1 MRKISLTVL
10 AVCTLSLIAADAF
23 AQRYVSGTYAICDMT
38 RQSRA
43 DEIVAAVVAPL
54 LDAQIA
60 DGAITGWG
68 WLAHNGGGHWR
79 RVLYTV
85 GTDLGDLENAR
96 DAFVQKL
103 QADHS
108 SAAREFTSICGAH
121 DDYVWSFVSGST
133 ADDEVIADRPDA
145 GLSVYLEC
153 DMSQGDRVDA
163 AFEEI
168 SAVAQKMKEEGRI
181 NSWSFWSHVF
191 GGSYT
196 RLFLIDGASHADNLE
211 AIHDMAGA
219 MATEHPDAWAEFASN
234 CKGHQDYMWD
244 IKMAKP

>member
-1 MRKISLTVL
+1 MQRVSFTLL
-10 AVCTLSLIAADAF
+10 AFCMLSLLASDAL
-23 AQRYVSGTYAICDMT
+23 AQRYVSATYAVCDMT

-43 DEIVAAVVAPL
+43 DEIVEKVVSPL
-54 LDAQIA
+54 LDAQVA
-60 DGAITGWG
+60 DGTISGWG

-85 GTDLGDLENAR
+85 GTDLGDLESAR
-96 DAFVQKL
+96 SAFVDKL

-121 DDYVWSFVSGST
+121 DDYVWSFVSGAT
-133 ADDEVIADRPDA
+133 ADDEVITNRPDA

-153 DMSQGDRVDA
+153 DVSQGDRLDA
-163 AFEEI
+163 AFDEM
-168 SAVAQKMKEEGRI
+168 AAAARAMKEEGRI
-181 NSWSFWSHVF
+181 NSWSYWSHVF
-191 GGSYT
+191 GGSYS

-219 MATEHPDAWAEFASN
+219 MATEHADAWAEFNSY
-234 CKGHQDYMWD
+234 CKVHQDYMWD
-244 IKMAKP
+244 IKMARP